1 MAQQEVDIFFKV
13 QGVDGYITD
22 LNELSDALK
31 SVAKEQKDVND
42 EIEETGKASKKGGG
56 FLTSLGKKGKAA
68 FGALKGAIAATG
80 IGLLLTA
87 FAQLV
92 EWFKKT
98 DAGAKILQGAT
109 AALGVIFDRILIL
122 LQPIGEILSNL
133 FTNPVESLK
142 NFGNLIKQNI
152 QDRFTAL
159 VDGLGFVGEAF
170 KKLFEGDF
178 SGAAEAAGNAFTKIA
193 YEASGLEDVV
203 EGVTSVV
210 NATTEAFEG
219 VGDEINKVIQDTNN
233 LVDANNRFAALQN
246 ELLVQNAQL
255 TKDLEEQKKISEDTT
270 RAYDERSEAL
280 ENVISANEKLV
291 ENALLEAQET
301 EKLLKQKLALTKND
315 EDRRELEAELA
326 TATAERIA
334 REQEASIVYLESAQ
348 LRRELDQEEVDR
360 KQSINDTLDAL
371 RLENVENEEEAAIEG
386 LRIAEEATI
395 RELRLQKASE
405 EQILEAQRLFEE
417 QRNKTRK
424 EYADQRAAEQEQ
436 ENKEREAREK
446 EVSQNILAAEQSLQD
461 AKLAAFRGGI
471 AAISQLAGENEK
483 IQNALFLVDQAVAAA
498 EVIVNAVREKATNAA
513 YAATLGPAG
522 PAYLVPANAA
532 TNIRTGIALATIA
545 ATSIA
550 KLKKSK
556 GNTPQDGPPPP
567 SISAG
572 STPQFQLPTTTQ
584 GEDIQLGGGRDAR
597 EQPIRAYVVA
607 TEVTDAQQANQ
618 QIENLS
624 RL

>member
-1 MAQQEVDIFFKV
+1 MAQQEVEIFFKV
-13 QGVDGYITD
+13 EGVDGYITD

-31 SVAKEQKDVND
+31 SVAKEQKDVNE

-109 AALGVIFDRILIL
+109 AALGVIFDRILVL

-142 NFGNLIKQNI
+142 NFGNLIKENI

-159 VDGLGFVGEAF
+159 VEGLGFVGEAF

-193 YEASGLEDVV
+193 YEASGLETVV
-203 EGVTSVV
+203 EGVTAVV

-219 VGDEINKVIQDTNN
+219 VGEEINNAITATNN
-233 LVDANNRFAALQN
+233 LIDANNRFADLQN
-246 ELLVQNAQL
+246 RLLVQNAQL

-270 RAYDERSEAL
+270 RSYDERKAAL
-280 ENVISANEKLV
+280 DEVNKANEQLA
-291 ENALLEAQET
+291 ENALKEAEAN
-301 EKLLKQKLALTKND
+301 EELIRQKLALTQND
-315 EDRRELEAELA
+315 EDRRALQAELA

-334 REQEASIVYLESAQ
+334 KEQEAEIVRLESAQ
-348 LRRELDQEEVDR
+348 LNRELDQEEVDR
-360 KQSINDTLDAL
+360 QRSINDMIEQMRAENIQDEEQQAL
-371 RLENVENEEEAAIEG
+371 RALELAEEAALKELETLQATEEEKQAIIEEFQKQRTATEEEYAQKRVDEANKEADEKKA
-386 LRIAEEATI
+386 LEEAVLNTK
-395 RELRLQKASE
+395 LQTA
-405 EQILEAQRLFEE
+405 
-417 QRNKTRK
+417 T
-424 EYADQRAAEQEQ
+424 
-436 ENKEREAREK
+436 
-446 EVSQNILAAEQSLQD
+446 
-461 AKLAAFRGGI
+461 AAFD
-471 AAISQLAGENEK
+471 AISQIAGEQSAVGK
-483 IQNALFLVDQAVAAA
+483 AAAVAAA
-498 EVIVNAVREKATNAA
+498 TINTYQAATNALA
-513 YAATLGPAG
+513 NTPAPPPFPQIAAGVAIASGLLNIRKILAVQTPGVGPAV
-522 PAYLVPANAA
+522 A
-532 TNIRTGIALATIA
+532 
-545 ATSIA
+545 
-550 KLKKSK
+550 
-556 GNTPQDGPPPP
+556 PPT
-567 SISAG
+567 ISAG
-572 STPQFQLPTTTQ
+572 ATPQFQLPTAPGSA
-584 GEDIQLGGGRDAR
+584 GEDIFLGGGQDGR

-607 TEVTDAQQANQ
+607 TEVSDAQQANQ

>member
-1 MAQQEVDIFFKV
+1 MAQQEVEIFFKV
-13 QGVDGYITD
+13 EGVDGYITD

-31 SVAKEQKDVND
+31 SVAKEQKDVNE

-56 FLTSLGKKGKAA
+56 FLTSLGNKGKAA

-109 AALGVIFDRILIL
+109 AALGVIFDRILTL
-122 LQPIGEILSNL
+122 LQPIGEILSSL

-152 QDRFTAL
+152 QDRFDAL
-159 VDGLGFVGEAF
+159 VEGLGFVGEAF

-203 EGVTSVV
+203 EGVTAVV
-210 NATTEAFEG
+210 NATTEAFAG
-219 VGDEINKVIQDTNN
+219 VGEEINKVIQDTNN

-246 ELLVQNAQL
+246 KLLVQNAQI

-270 RAYDERSEAL
+270 RSYDERSEAL
-280 ENVISANEKLV
+280 ENVIAANEKLV
-291 ENALLEAQET
+291 ANALLEAQET

-334 REQEASIVYLESAQ
+334 REQEASIVSLESAQ
-348 LRRELDQEEVDR
+348 LRRELDLEEMER
-360 KQSINDTLDAL
+360 KQSIDDMIETLRTENIQDEEQAAL
-371 RLENVENEEEAAIEG
+371 RALELAEEAALKELEL
-386 LRIAEEATI
+386 LRATDEEKLALQEEFEKQKTAVEDEFAQKRIDQAKEEADKKKAI
-395 RELRLQKASE
+395 DEAELASKLGVATAAFDAIT
-405 EQILEAQRLFEE
+405 QIAG
-417 QRNKTRK
+417 
-424 EYADQRAAEQEQ
+424 
-436 ENKEREAREK
+436 
-446 EVSQNILAAEQSLQD
+446 EQS
-461 AKLAAFRGGI
+461 AVGKAA
-471 AAISQLAGENEK
+471 
-483 IQNALFLVDQAVAAA
+483 AVAAA
-498 EVIVNAVREKATNAA
+498 TINTYQAATNALA
-513 YAATLGPAG
+513 NTPAPPPFPQIAAGVAIASGLLNVRKILAVQTPGVGPAVTA
-522 PAYLVPANAA
+522 P
-532 TNIRTGIALATIA
+532 T
-545 ATSIA
+545 
-550 KLKKSK
+550 
-556 GNTPQDGPPPP
+556 
-567 SISAG
+567 ISAG
-572 STPQFQLPTTTQ
+572 ATPQFQLPTAPSSA
-584 GEDIQLGGGRDAR
+584 GEDIFLGGGQDGR

-607 TEVTDAQQANQ
+607 TEVSNAQQANQ

>member
-31 SVAKEQKDVND
+31 GVAKEQKDVND

-219 VGDEINKVIQDTNN
+219 VGDEINNAITATNN
-233 LVDANNRFAALQN
+233 LVDANNDFVSLQN
-246 ELLVQNAQL
+246 QLLVQNAQL
-255 TKDLEEQKKISEDTT
+255 SKDLETQKKIAEDTT
-270 RAYDERSEAL
+270 RSYEERKAALDEV
-280 ENVISANEKLV
+280 NKANEQLA
-291 ENALLEAQET
+291 ENALREAEAN
-301 EKLLKQKLALTKND
+301 EELIRQKLALTQND
-315 EDRRELEAELA
+315 EDRRELETELA
-326 TATAERIA
+326 AATAERIA
-334 REQEASIVYLESAQ
+334 REQEAEIVRLESAQ
-348 LRRELDQEEVDR
+348 LNRELDQEEVDR
-360 KQSINDTLDAL
+360 QRSINDMIEQMRAENIQDEEQQAL
-371 RLENVENEEEAAIEG
+371 RALELAEEAALKE
-386 LRIAEEATI
+386 
-395 RELRLQKASE
+395 
-405 EQILEAQRLFEE
+405 LEALQATEEEKQAIIEEFQKQRTATEE
-417 QRNKTRK
+417 EFAQKRLDEAN
-424 EYADQRAAEQEQ
+424 
-436 ENKEREAREK
+436 READEK
-446 EVSQNILAAEQSLQD
+446 KALEQAVLNTKLQT
-461 AKLAAFRGGI
+461 ASAAFD
-471 AAISQLAGENEK
+471 AISQIAGEQSAVGK
-483 IQNALFLVDQAVAAA
+483 AAAVAAA
-498 EVIVNAVREKATNAA
+498 TINTYQAATNALA
-513 YAATLGPAG
+513 NTPA
-522 PAYLVPANAA
+522 PPPFPQ
-532 TNIRTGIALATIA
+532 IA
-545 ATSIA
+545 AGVAIA
-550 KLKKSK
+550 SGLLNIKKILSVK
-556 GNTPQDGPPPP
+556 TPGTGPSVSAPT
-567 SISAG
+567 IDAG
-572 STPQFQLPTTTQ
+572 STPQFQVPRTTTQ
-584 GEDIQLGGGRDAR
+584 GEDIFLGGGQDAR